1 MANHLKRDRQIAVL
15 RLLVEGNSIRSTERL
30 TGVTKRAILRLLVR
44 FGDSCQDLMKERF
57 CDLSLRH
64 VQVDEMHTFVGTRQ
78 VNLRVDQ
85 KDDPNIGEQYLWYG
99 IDQDT
104 KLVPTFLVGKRSADN
119 ARRLMVDLRSRLAI
133 PTPGEADRR
142 GGYKPII
149 KISTD
154 GLAAY
159 PEAVDLAFGP
169 YAEYGQLIK
178 NYRNANMP
186 GKYSPGELTG
196 ADRRPVFGDMNPWT
210 ICTSHIERANLTVRT
225 FVRRFTRLS
234 LGFSKK
240 LENLKAACAVNFAFY
255 NFCWRPRTTRITPAM
270 AAGVVKTLWNM
281 DDLYDAAMGA

>member
-1 MANHLKRDRQIAVL
+1 MANHLKRERQFDV
-15 RLLVEGNSIRSTERL
+15 
-30 TGVTKRAILRLLVR
+30 LRLLVR

-57 CDLSLRH
+57 QDLTLRH
-64 VQVDEMHTFVGTRQ
+64 VQVDEMHSFVHTRQ
-78 VNLRVDQ
+78 VNLKVDQ
-85 KDDPNIGEQYLWYG
+85 KDNPNIGEQYLWYG

-178 NYRNANMP
+178 NYGNANMP

-196 ADRRPVFGDMNPWT
+196 ADRRPVFGNMNPWT

-270 AAGVVKTLWNM
+270 AAGVVNTLWNM
-281 DDLYDAAMGA
+281 DNLYDAAMGA